1 MKMSSH
7 HDELIERIFPGLVGY
22 EALET
27 PAGFF
32 SKTATLVFPTISIMA
47 MAMSAS
53 RVKRDGRLDSPGASG

>member
-1 MKMSSH
+1 MSSH